1 MWAAWL
7 TIWSK
12 ASSEKLMVISSTT
25 GRRPVMAAPTP
36 IPTIGFSETGAS
48 RAELVQ
54 QPRRHLE
61 RPVEDPDVLP
71 HEHHR
76 LVAAHLLAQRRV
88 QRLSVAHHGH
98 PSSSPR
104 CTPGERSSIE
114 YQPWT
119 WSPST

>member
-7 TIWSK
+7 TIWSN
-12 ASSEKLMVISSTT
+12 ASSEKLMVISSTK
-25 GRRPVMAAPTP
+25 GRRPAMAGPTP
-36 IPTIGFSETGAS
+36 TPPPNPA
-48 RAELVQ
+48 Q
-54 QPRRHLE
+54 HPRRHLE

-104 CTPGERSSIE
+104 WPPGERSSIE